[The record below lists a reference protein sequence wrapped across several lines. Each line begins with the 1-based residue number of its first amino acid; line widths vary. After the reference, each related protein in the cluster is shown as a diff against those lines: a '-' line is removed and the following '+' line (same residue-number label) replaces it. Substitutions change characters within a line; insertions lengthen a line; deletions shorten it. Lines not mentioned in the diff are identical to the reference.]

1 MTVKEYNK
9 AVEEFADPVYRFIRG
24 NIRDDHRADDI
35 VQDSFE
41 KLWRHVAEIDFSVV
55 KSWLFS
61 TAYHNMIDIIRKEK
75 RMESLETAYTEG
87 FLYDHGYTDL
97 NEILH
102 NALQRLPENQ
112 RTSILLRDYE
122 GYSYREIGEITGMNE
137 AQVKINIY
145 RGRLALKNFIG
156 KIETILES

>member
-9 AVEEFADPVYRFIRG
+9 AVEEFADSVYRFIRG
-24 NIRDDHRADDI
+24 SLKDDFRADDI

-41 KLWRHVAEIDFSVV
+41 KLWRHVAEIDYRVA

-61 TAYHNMIDIIRKEK
+61 TAYHNMIDIIRREK
-75 RMESLETAYTEG
+75 RMTTLEVSQENEMFHESHYS
-87 FLYDHGYTDL
+87 DL

-102 NALQRLPENQ
+102 EALNRLPEQ
-112 RTSILLRDYE
+112 QKSAVLLRDYE
-122 GYSYREIGEITGMNE
+122 GYSYKEIGDITGLSE

-145 RGRLALKNFIG
+145 RGRVSLKNFIG
-156 KIETILES
+156 KIETII